1 MRVKLGSVGYLK
13 AADAGYAIGLDQ
25 DGRRIEF
32 LGDRRAI
39 ALAPIGEWMQVEDW
53 QVLAVDD
60 QLRLPLSRLAMDER
74 DAFLRS
80 AMAQDRDS
88 EET

>member
-13 AADAGYAIGLDQ
+13 AVDAGYAIGLDE

-32 LGDRRAI
+32 LGDRRLI
-39 ALAPIGEWMQVEDW
+39 ALAPIGEWMEVQDG

-60 QLRLPLSRLAMDER
+60 ELRLPLSRLAMDER
-74 DAFLRS
+74 AGFLRS
-80 AMAQDRDS
+80 VLSLESDS
-88 EET
+88 

>member
-13 AADAGYAIGLDQ
+13 AVNAGYAIGLDEE
-25 DGRRIEF
+25 GRRIEF
-32 LGDRRAI
+32 LGDRHVI
-39 ALAPIGEWMQVEDW
+39 ALAPIGEWMQVEEG

-74 DAFLRS
+74 DGFLRS
-80 AMAQDRDS
+80 VLAQESDY
-88 EET
+88 

>member
-13 AADAGYAIGLDQ
+13 AADRGYAIGLDE
-25 DGRRIEF
+25 DGRRVEF
-32 LGDRRAI
+32 LGDRHVI
-39 ALAPIGEWMQVEDW
+39 ALAPIGEWMQIEDS

-74 DAFLRS
+74 AAFLRS
-80 AMAQDRDS
+80 AWAEQSDS
-88 EET
+88 